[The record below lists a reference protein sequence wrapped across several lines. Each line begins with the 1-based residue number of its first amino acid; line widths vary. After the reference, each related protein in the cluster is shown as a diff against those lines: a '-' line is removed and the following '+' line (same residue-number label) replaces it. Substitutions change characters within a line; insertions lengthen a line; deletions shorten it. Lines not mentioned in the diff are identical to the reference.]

1 MPNYVTPTIGTGA
14 VSGSGDEALHIPALW
29 AKEIQENR
37 VNNLVMWAL
46 IDGRYTSEISQ
57 KGDTLHLNFL
67 DEITDDTSTNS
78 PVSGLTIDGLDT
90 DQVDLLID
98 RYIRKVLGV
107 HDVLKA
113 QSAYEFRQ
121 PYTQRLGR
129 YLDRAL
135 DEEVMRKAKKMGFA
149 DATIGEYIG
158 KSALEVRE
166 MRKAWGII
174 PTYKMVDTC
183 AAEFEAHTPYYYST
197 YATEDEVEGSDA
209 LKKLGF
215 NWVVGQ
221 SVMHEE
227 LIAFAENNGLELQLD
242 PQGLNEIVAVTAEWN
257 DEDACVI
264 NITTTIPA
272 KKDVEIYFPNSVNLN
287 ESAGRYGVI
296 RGDRKTLASKILSN
310 HPMTFTLEDLGL
322 DAKEDLN
329 VVVFA
334 NGETQKFE
342 LTANNA

>member
-14 VSGSGDEALHIPALW
+14 VDGNAHESLNVPELW

-46 IDGRYTSEISQ
+46 IDGRLSSEISQ

-107 HDVLKA
+107 QDVLKA

-135 DEEVMRKAKKMGFA
+135 DEEVMRKAVAGA
-149 DATIGEYIG
+149 G
-158 KSALEVRE
+158 
-166 MRKAWGII
+166 
-174 PTYKMVDTC
+174 
-183 AAEFEAHTPYYYST
+183 HT
-197 YATEDEVEGSDA
+197 V
-209 LKKLGF
+209 
-215 NWVVGQ
+215 
-221 SVMHEE
+221 SVTGNSNTT
-227 LIAFAENNGLELQLD
+227 LAF
-242 PQGLNEIVAVTAEWN
+242 
-257 DEDACVI
+257 
-264 NITTTIPA
+264 
-272 KKDVEIYFPNSVNLN
+272 KDVVNAAAKLDASNVPMEDRAIVVNGYGLGDLRQVPEFTAFKETGEAGLVKTKTGLVGEIYGMPVYVTNAV
-287 ESAGRYGVI
+287 
-296 RGDRKTLASKILSN
+296 
-310 HPMTFTLEDLGL
+310 
-322 DAKEDLN
+322 
-329 VVVFA
+329 
-334 NGETQKFE
+334 
-342 LTANNA
+342 LTANGNYNFLMFHKSAIIGAVQNVPSFESDRDKVNGIDFIAGAQLWGVKVLRADHIVKITRPVTSA